1 MHVDCQMSISSE
13 LFYVLSWN
21 SQRMLKGEDQLTKR
35 QYVHTTTNTT
45 TAAIFT
51 SFTTISVA
59 STTISIATT
68 CKAKSIKM
76 KISRGI

>member
-1 MHVDCQMSISSE
+1 MHADCQKGVSQEWIW
-13 LFYVLSWN
+13 VLSWN
-21 SQRMLKGEDQLTKR
+21 FQRMLKGEDQLTKR
-35 QYVHTTTNTT
+35 GYVHT
-45 TAAIFT
+45 T